1 MKIKAGFIFYA
12 SLFLA
17 LTSCTVGTV
26 SSEVTSVPQSTPT
39 THSYFISENSD
50 QTQEPANEDQITAV
64 PTIASLF
71 SIRSTSTP
79 RPPSTPRATLPS
91 PTRDLTSVDTESFV
105 IYDDELDA
113 NWEILDNPDADID
126 LASTNQANSGQNA
139 IAFTPKKDFTTLFF
153 AVTPDADKTF
163 TYEETLGFSFW
174 LNSGDDYIEPDELA
188 VTVIGSNDFTYWNP
202 DDTSADLP
210 SGGSF
215 SETRL
220 YHLGL
225 NGSIPPNTWV
235 QIYVWIDNLVY
246 DPISNY
252 ITAFY
257 IKNDEGFY
265 NTIYVDDVEVIL
277 LEQTTDQVVEDAPVI
292 STPESTAV
300 APETTTTPEAT
311 TETDADTAVCVISP
325 PDGWV
330 QYTIQPNDAIS
341 NLAVQ
346 AGAAPDVVISVN
358 CLDRGGVLSVGK
370 QIWLPRLPNTETPAP

>member
-1 MKIKAGFIFYA
+1 MKIKAGFILCA

-26 SSEVTSVPQSTPT
+26 SSEVTSAPQSTPT
-39 THSYFISENSD
+39 THSYFLSENSN
-50 QTQEPANEDQITAV
+50 QTQEPVDENHLTAV
-64 PTIASLF
+64 PTVASLF

-79 RPPSTPRATLPS
+79 RPPATPRATLPS

-153 AVTPDADKTF
+153 AVTSDADKTF
-163 TYEETLGFSFW
+163 TYAETLGFSFW

-265 NTIYVDDVEVIL
+265 NTIYVDDVEAIL

-292 STPESTAV
+292 GTPESTAV
-300 APETTTTPEAT
+300 APEITTTPEDAT
-311 TETDADTAVCVISP
+311 PTAAATAVCVVSP